1 MRVAG
6 VIALLAAAMPAL
18 AERGTF
24 GLALGNQNP
33 DSSCKTT
40 DDYKKD
46 FDAIKHLTTLVR
58 TYSASNCDTAKNI
71 VPAAKAKGFKV
82 VLGVWPDYD
91 ESFNQDF
98 EALKKSVPGN
108 EDVIH
113 AITVGSECLYRGDL
127 IDAPKLLK
135 RINQVK
141 KEFDGVE
148 VGTVDSWNKFA
159 DGTADPLI
167 TGGVTYFMAN
177 GFAYW
182 QGQPIE
188 NATATY
194 FDDMAQAKAH
204 IEQVAGDNA
213 KNIRFGN
220 GESGWPTDGGSDYGA
235 AKASTDSAEKYYKN
249 AVCAMLTWGIDVF
262 YFEAFDESWKPDS
275 KGDNGEV
282 KDEKHWGLFTD
293 DRKAKFDMTAL
304 LPLSSRH
311 EPRCLVEV
319 NVDGFSNLQAFR
331 GFGSCLW
338 LNDNVLKSLIRFDV
352 HLSIFLKYGVI
363 DDMIASDLH
372 LLHGDLDQT
381 VSSANSALSPPPP
394 HSSNPSGVRDS
405 SLLSAPLQS
414 PFPSPGA
421 SSRSTAGSPGRPT
434 SPGNRSVSFNEPS
447 TLPVLPRYR
456 GALDSSTTSPEDK
469 KAESSVYYTT
479 AWGSPY
485 AAPSPRTVSWSLSQ
499 KDAGVDRDSG
509 DSSPIS
515 IQFGLE
521 PNRHVNPFEGP
532 TIEVSGSLDRSP
544 ESRRGKS
551 IQDFTQDWINQ
562 YLSGQQRTER
572 SNWLSDDSGSEAPSF
587 ITAANHFA
595 DDASDD
601 WLGLEQDSRDQDLLK
616 TPTLADFVNRRS
628 AAKAGPLRKIKESLH
643 RRTDTLRQEDFWG
656 FAYDKEQPNAMAD
669 TKETQPA
676 GVEHKLLPPDE
687 KPLPPPPVE
696 EKESTPTIDTPV
708 IPVEA
713 SVTTAQLAEEK
724 PLPRRQKKKIP
735 WRGKGCVIDL
745 PLYDKRGTEE
755 SGYRLLTAEDV
766 RRGLQQWEELGYD
779 VRGFNVSAPEDPFNF
794 ELGGASRPLYPDA
807 GDLKDE
813 QNPGNYN
820 VSFPNKALWDEY
832 VNHLQE
838 EKLRALGVFGG
849 DEEIQP
855 SPSPATL
862 NPMTPFPG
870 LVASPPIPSASA
882 ASNPLS
888 MHHPF
893 SPQLTQGGNM
903 SNGIASLASPAS
915 QFGMQTPFY
924 GVDQGIMPG
933 FLPFQPTPPAQGS
946 LTPQSFINLRQ
957 SGPTS
962 TIPGTLSSLTSM
974 LSPVS
979 PMNDTNAFHP
989 GFGDHVGQ
997 QKDVFNDQFHHL
1009 AQDDYAEDQLRPLR
1023 TPPPNPDNFHAST
1036 VEIAQPTPR
1045 GHSRGHNLSETLQR
1059 GIDQV
1064 TPDYHLEDSIDRELD
1079 DGDYDPMH
1087 HSLGAPGLLNSR
1099 WALPET
1105 NAPQHMAQ
1113 HLNHF
1118 YGDVY
1123 NAEVAHDGSDIDTN
1137 PSLSGTPR
1145 RNGSL
1150 AHQFPW
1156 HEPKPSNGSFV
1167 GGHRSKL
1174 STSSLNVQAKEF
1186 APTGQAAP
1194 QSLPFQQQDA
1204 FQFPTLEHSVFTF
1217 GAEQPAG
1224 RLNVAAPTF
1233 TPGQTDNIFHGSQDS
1248 QSREFKFSAPSAAAL
1263 NVAAPDFSPG
1273 RTKIFDDI
1281 DFAEISKSAKKSK
1294 AIPIVRP
1301 DEVKEDEQDKS
1312 EVKESSDS
1320 RGRPYPTDRHKRA
1333 RRVGGSDEGEAR
1345 FSISNPLGEASNFQP
1360 QHTPTASYAPAE
1372 GKENALPE
1380 QESKPVVS
1388 QNNPIERWDT
1398 PASEASTWAP
1408 SEAKVNVAGPNEIQH
1423 KSPEVVAEDRP
1434 DPEVSKE
1441 QHEPAREVE
1450 PVQFG
1455 QKSALSGSAK
1465 PFSFKPSIAEFVPF
1479 NAEPPAPPPK
1489 DTPPR
1494 ANKGLMASRFAAAS
1508 PPASPPARQLSTE
1521 LSASA
1526 NVNVK
1531 DDQPEDIPEAEEDR
1545 AHIEED
1551 QDSLDEDQLNAIM
1564 DQLNEDSE
1572 VGVERISTPQP
1583 ASHLPEPVP
1592 APSKEKRHDHA
1603 NNRSEP
1609 PSPSPGRGAISH
1621 TLNVPR
1627 LDFDAQSQFTATP
1640 TKGVVSNIHSPVRQL
1655 LSRNDHISDWD
1666 DVISSGE
1673 DIKLENRS
1681 KFFDRRIN
1689 ELLGSA
1695 IDERLYPL
1703 ENALGSIQD
1712 SLAALASAPTQAPLA
1727 LRSTS
1732 AEVMDSDADDE
1743 DEYEYEENAS
1753 YRARSPI
1760 HRRERKLEKLRNV
1773 FLEALAAHEP
1783 QPAPAPAPEQP
1794 AMEELQQLRSTVAE
1808 LHAMTAQKLS
1818 QDPTAGLREM
1828 IQEVVAA
1835 QINSRSRSD
1844 AEEIGADSLMLQIN
1858 SLKEMLRGADERTEA
1873 EYRKRRHAQDTIA
1886 QLQRL
1891 LKDAED
1897 EAARHSAAA
1906 ESAEARLLQFQEEKM
1921 PYYESFQQRAVMLEK
1936 ERESTRL
1943 TLDELSSKNIT
1954 LQGTL
1959 DEYRFMTDSAKRETE
1974 EANARLEE
1982 AKAENHQLRNTVANM
1997 KVRIEDGLHIRQ
2009 NLSGKMDQLQDQLAV
2024 VTGEIARDQA
2034 SWRRKEEEMNAR
2046 YNELR
2051 ASHNRETKLRE
2062 KLETEVA
2069 TLEEQ
2074 EREAAKLKFIFGQSQ
2089 QENERLE
2096 EFVNELR
2103 QKNQELDVKAAR
2115 FEREFNEAR
2124 ESSRVEIQRTRAS
2137 METEIEAATTQVNIV
2152 RAELEAQITRLE
2164 TQLDNVKLDS
2174 DTARERYEM
2183 LLEEAH
2189 ETKAAAVAS
2198 AIQSKEDSLEDQRQQ
2213 HERVLN
2219 DLRERHARIM
2229 HNSSEDK
2236 TRTENHYFEK
2246 LQFSEDKIRHLQ
2258 ERIVHLEEKLEI
2270 TQSAARAAAEAAQSA
2285 KSAGPT
2291 APSHS
2296 SSPSL
2301 PFNQGSSV
2309 PEKISPQALRESIL
2323 VLQDQL
2329 QQRETRIDELE
2340 AELSAVDK
2348 DAPTK
2353 IKERDT
2359 EITWLRELLG
2369 VRLDDLQDIINTL
2382 SKPSFNKD
2390 SVRDAAIRLKAN
2402 LQMQQ
2407 QEKERAVNGQSFPSL
2422 PSLSELTASPRAL
2435 PLAAAAAWGNWRKG
2449 RENAN
2454 SEQTPSKPSPAT
2466 SFLSGLLTPP
2476 SSNARQ
2482 NGPNNSAAAGPSW
2495 RRPSESR
2502 SLKGIDTTPRPLSSR
2517 AAGKMPEPPS
2527 TPPLLRQSSYDHDA
2541 EPTDYVEA
2549 ESQEESPA
2557 ESPVESPLE
2566 EDESTADG
2574 FVSASPREMADGPFG
2589 PQIA

>member
-6 VIALLAAAMPAL
+6 IITLLAAAMPAL
-18 AERGTF
+18 ATRGTF

-33 DSSCKTT
+33 DSSCKST

-71 VPAAKAKGFKV
+71 IPAAKAKGFKV

-91 ESFNQDF
+91 ESFNKDF
-98 EALKKSVPGN
+98 EALKKTVPGN
-108 EDVIH
+108 EDTVH

-182 QGQPIE
+182 QGQDID

-204 IEQVAGDNA
+204 IEKVAGDNA

-235 AKASTDSAEKYYKN
+235 AKASTKSAEKYYKN

-293 DRKAKFDMTAL
+293 DRKA
-304 LPLSSRH
+304 
-311 EPRCLVEV
+311 
-319 NVDGFSNLQAFR
+319 N
-331 GFGSCLW
+331 
-338 LNDNVLKSLIRFDV
+338 
-352 HLSIFLKYGVI
+352 
-363 DDMIASDLH
+363 
-372 LLHGDLDQT
+372 
-381 VSSANSALSPPPP
+381 
-394 HSSNPSGVRDS
+394 

-421 SSRSTAGSPGRPT
+421 SSRSAAGSPGRST
-434 SPGNRSVSFNEPS
+434 SPGNRSVAFTEPS
-447 TLPVLPRYR
+447 TLPVLQRYR

-485 AAPSPRTVSWSLSQ
+485 AAPSPRTLSWSLSQ
-499 KDAGVDRDSG
+499 KDAGLDRDSG

-521 PNRHVNPFEGP
+521 PNGP
-532 TIEVSGSLDRSP
+532 SILRSLHPSQVPEIEVGGSSLERSP
-544 ESRRGKS
+544 ERRRGKS

-616 TPTLADFVNRRS
+616 TPTLTDFVNRRS
-628 AAKAGPLRKIKESLH
+628 AAKGGPIRKIKESLH
-643 RRTDTLRQEDFWG
+643 KRTDTLRQEDFWG
-656 FAYDKEQPNAMAD
+656 FAYDKDPQLNAMAD

-676 GVEHKLLPPDE
+676 GAEHKPLSPDE
-687 KPLPPPPVE
+687 KPLPPPPVD
-696 EKESTPTIDTPV
+696 EKEPTPTPTM
-708 IPVEA
+708 EA
-713 SVTTAQLAEEK
+713 PGNTAQVDVDADKTAQDK
-724 PLPRRQKKKIP
+724 PLSRRQKKKIT
-735 WRGKGCVIDL
+735 WRGKGCIIEL

-794 ELGGASRPLYPDA
+794 ELGGASRLPYPEESDIR
-807 GDLKDE
+807 DE
-813 QNPGNYN
+813 QKSGSYT

-832 VNHLQE
+832 VSQLQE

-849 DEEIQP
+849 DDEVQP
-855 SPSPATL
+855 SPSPASAL

-870 LVASPPIPSASA
+870 LVASPPIPTASA

-893 SPQLTQGGNM
+893 SPQLTQGGSM
-903 SNGIASLASPAS
+903 GNGIASLASPAS
-915 QFGMQTPFY
+915 QFGVQTPFY

-962 TIPGTLSSLTSM
+962 TLPGALSSLTSM

-979 PMNDTNAFHP
+979 PMNDPNAFHP
-989 GFGDHVGQ
+989 GFGDHRGQ
-997 QKDVFNDQFHHL
+997 QKEAFNDQYQHQ

-1023 TPPPNPDNFHAST
+1023 TPPPNPENFHAST

-1087 HSLGAPGLLNSR
+1087 HNLVGPGMLNSR
-1099 WALPET
+1099 WALPEN

-1118 YGDVY
+1118 YGDGY
-1123 NAEVAHDGSDIDTN
+1123 SGEPAHEGSDIDTN

-1145 RNGSL
+1145 RNASL

-1174 STSSLNVQAKEF
+1174 STSSLNVEAKEF
-1186 APTGQAAP
+1186 APTGQLSS
-1194 QSLPFQQQDA
+1194 QQLPFQQQDA
-1204 FQFPTLEHSVFTF
+1204 FQFPKLEHSMFTF
-1217 GAEQPAG
+1217 GAEQSAG
-1224 RLNVAAPTF
+1224 RLNVAAPSF
-1233 TPGQTDNIFHGSQDS
+1233 TPGKVDTVSHGNQSS
-1248 QSREFKFSAPSAAAL
+1248 QSREFKFSAPSTASL
-1263 NVAAPDFSPG
+1263 NVAAPEFSPG
-1273 RTKIFDDI
+1273 RTKIFGDI
-1281 DFAEISKSAKKSK
+1281 DISKIASSAKKSK

-1301 DEVKEDEQDKS
+1301 DEAKGDERSKGPKETMDD
-1312 EVKESSDS
+1312 
-1320 RGRPYPTDRHKRA
+1320 RGRPVPTDRHKRA
-1333 RRVGGSDEGEAR
+1333 RRVGGSDDGEAR
-1345 FSISNPLGEASNFQP
+1345 FSISHPLGEANNSQP
-1360 QHTPTASYAPAE
+1360 QQPSSDSQPAE
-1372 GKENALPE
+1372 GKENALPGQDTE
-1380 QESKPVVS
+1380 YPVAV
-1388 QNNPIERWDT
+1388 NDAIERKDT
-1398 PASEASTWAP
+1398 PASEASTWTP
-1408 SEAKVNVAGPNEIQH
+1408 SDAKADAVGPNDIQH
-1423 KSPEVVAEDRP
+1423 KSPETAAEDKSEH
-1434 DPEVSKE
+1434 EVSKE
-1441 QHEPAREVE
+1441 QPEPTKGPKPIEFA
-1450 PVQFG
+1450 
-1455 QKSALSGSAK
+1455 QKSILSASAK
-1465 PFSFKPSIAEFVPF
+1465 AFSFKPSSAEFVPL
-1479 NAEPPAPPPK
+1479 NSEPPAPPPK
-1489 DTPPR
+1489 DTPPKQ
-1494 ANKGLMASRFAAAS
+1494 NKGLLASRYAIAS

-1526 NVNVK
+1526 DAK
-1531 DDQPEDIPEAEEDR
+1531 TEDQPQDILHEAEENQTR
-1545 AHIEED
+1545 IEDD
-1551 QDSLDEDQLNAIM
+1551 QDSPDEEELNAIM
-1564 DQLNEDSE
+1564 DQLNEDSDI
-1572 VGVERISTPQP
+1572 GVERISTPKP
-1583 ASHLPEPVP
+1583 PSHLPEPVQG
-1592 APSKEKRHDHA
+1592 PSKEKRHVQAD
-1603 NNRSEP
+1603 NRSEP
-1609 PSPSPGRGAISH
+1609 PSPSPGRGAVSH
-1621 TLNVPR
+1621 TLNVPK
-1627 LDFDAQSQFTATP
+1627 LDFDAQSQFSATP
-1640 TKGVVSNIHSPVRQL
+1640 TKGVASNVHSPVRQL

-1673 DIKLENRS
+1673 DAKLANRS
-1681 KFFDRRIN
+1681 RFFDRRIN

-1703 ENALGSIQD
+1703 ENALGAIQD
-1712 SLAALASAPTQAPLA
+1712 SLAALISAPAQSPLA

-1732 AEVMDSDADDE
+1732 AEVMDSDAADDE
-1743 DEYEYEENAS
+1743 DEGDYEEDAS

-1760 HRRERKLEKLRNV
+1760 RHRERKLEKLKNV
-1773 FLEALAAHEP
+1773 VLEALATRDAR
-1783 QPAPAPAPEQP
+1783 PAPAPEQP
-1794 AMEELQQLRSTVAE
+1794 AMEEILQLRNTVTE

-1858 SLKEMLRGADERTEA
+1858 GLKDMLRGADERTEN
-1873 EYRKRRHAQDTIA
+1873 EYRKRRQAQDTIA

-1891 LKDAED
+1891 LKDVEE

-1906 ESAEARLLQFQEEKM
+1906 ESAEARLLQFQQEKM
-1921 PYYESFQQRAVMLEK
+1921 PYYESFQQKAAMLEK

-1943 TLDELSSKNIT
+1943 TLDELSSKNIS

-1959 DEYRFMTDSAKRETE
+1959 DEYRFMADSAKRETE

-1982 AKAENHQLRNTVANM
+1982 VKAENHQLRNTVANM
-1997 KVRIEDGLHIRQ
+1997 KIRIEDGLHIRQ
-2009 NLSGKMDQLQDQLAV
+2009 NLSGKMDQLQDQLAAL
-2024 VTGEIARDQA
+2024 TGEIARDQA
-2034 SWRRKEEEMNAR
+2034 SWRRKEEELNAK

-2062 KLETEVA
+2062 QLESEITK
-2069 TLEEQ
+2069 LEEQ

-2096 EFVNELR
+2096 ELVSELR
-2103 QKNQELDVKAAR
+2103 QKNQELDMKASR

-2124 ESSRVEIQRTRAS
+2124 ESSRVEIQRTRTS
-2137 METEIEAATTQVNIV
+2137 MEMEIEAATTQVNIV
-2152 RAELEAQITRLE
+2152 RAELEAQIARLE
-2164 TQLDNVKLDS
+2164 TQLDNAKLDS

-2189 ETKAAAVAS
+2189 ETKATAVAS
-2198 AIQSKEDSLEDQRQQ
+2198 AIESKEYSMEEQRKL

-2219 DLRERHARIM
+2219 DLRERHARVM
-2229 HNSSEDK
+2229 HNSSEDRQ
-2236 TRTENHYFEK
+2236 RTENHYIER
-2246 LQFSEDKIRHLQ
+2246 LQFSDDKVKHLQ
-2258 ERIVHLEEKLEI
+2258 ERVAHLEEKLEI
-2270 TQSAARAAAEAAQSA
+2270 AQSAARAAAEAAQSA

-2296 SSPSL
+2296 NSPSL
-2301 PFNQGSSV
+2301 PINPGSSV

-2353 IKERDT
+2353 IKERDS
-2359 EITWLRELLG
+2359 EIIWLRELLG

-2382 SKPSFNKD
+2382 SQPSFNKD

-2407 QEKERAVNGQSFPSL
+2407 QENERAMNGQNFPSL
-2422 PSLSELTASPRAL
+2422 PSLAELAASPRAL
-2435 PLAAAAAWGNWRKG
+2435 PLAAAAAWGSWRKG

-2454 SEQTPSKPSPAT
+2454 SEQTPSRPSPAT

-2482 NGPNNSAAAGPSW
+2482 DAPNNSRGAGPSW
-2495 RRPSESR
+2495 GRPAETR
-2502 SLKGIDTTPRPLSSR
+2502 PLKSVDTTPRPLSSR
-2517 AAGKMPEPPS
+2517 AAGKMPEPPT
-2527 TPPLLRQSSYDHDA
+2527 TPPLLRGSSYDHDA
-2541 EPTDYVEA
+2541 EPTDYA
-2549 ESQEESPA
+2549 GAESPA
-2557 ESPVESPLE
+2557 ESTAQSSLE

-2574 FVSASPREMADGPFG
+2574 FVSASPKEIADGPFG